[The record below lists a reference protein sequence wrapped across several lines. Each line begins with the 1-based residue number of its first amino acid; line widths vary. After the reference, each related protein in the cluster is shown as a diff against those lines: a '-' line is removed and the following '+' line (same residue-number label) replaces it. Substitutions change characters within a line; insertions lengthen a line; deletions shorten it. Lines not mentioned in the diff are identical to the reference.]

1 MKRKMKREDVKLLIE
16 DICARMPYGIKCFIP
31 EINSVR
37 KLAAI
42 HYDCE
47 NTLFDFLDE
56 SNTQYEY
63 QLYKSEFKPYLIP
76 ESNMSFEQEEEIYDI
91 CKYHE
96 IGYEPKLPKL
106 IDFYNRNHI
115 DYRGLIEKGLAL
127 DATGLNIY

>member
-1 MKRKMKREDVKLLIE
+1 MKQEDAKLLIE
-16 DICARMPYGIKCFIP
+16 DICARMPYGIKCFIS

-42 HYDCE
+42 HYDFDYDCE

-76 ESNMSFEQEEEIYDI
+76 ESNMSFEQEEERYDI
-91 CKYHE
+91 CKYHLV
-96 IGYEPKLPKL
+96 GYEHKL

>member
-1 MKRKMKREDVKLLIE
+1 MKREDVKLLIE

-37 KLAAI
+37 KIAAI
-42 HYDCE
+42 HCDFQYDYE
-47 NTLFDFLDE
+47 NTLFDFFDE
-56 SNTQYEY
+56 SNAQYEY

-76 ESNMSFEQEEEIYDI
+76 ESNMSFEQEEERYDI

-96 IGYEPKLPKL
+96 IGYEPKL

>member
-1 MKRKMKREDVKLLIE
+1 MKQEDAKLLIE
-16 DICARMPYGIKCFIP
+16 DICARIPYGIKCFIS

-56 SNTQYEY
+56 SNMQYEY

-76 ESNMSFEQEEEIYDI
+76 ESSMTKEQQEEESNI
-91 CKYHE
+91 CKYHL
-96 IGYEPKLPKL
+96 IGYESKL

>member
-1 MKRKMKREDVKLLIE
+1 MKQEDVKLLIE
-16 DICARMPYGIKCFIP
+16 DICARIPYGIKCFIP

-42 HYDCE
+42 HYDSD

-76 ESNMSFEQEEEIYDI
+76 ESNISFEQEEERHDI
-91 CKYHE
+91 CKYHL
-96 IGYEPKLPKL
+96 IGYESKL

>member
-1 MKRKMKREDVKLLIE
+1 MKQEDVKLLIE

-56 SNTQYEY
+56 SN
-63 QLYKSEFKPYLIP
+63 S
-76 ESNMSFEQEEEIYDI
+76 SV
-91 CKYHE
+91 KYRK
-96 IGYEPKLPKL
+96 I
-106 IDFYNRNHI
+106 F
-115 DYRGLIEKGLAL
+115 
-127 DATGLNIY
+127 

>member
-1 MKRKMKREDVKLLIE
+1 MKREDVKLLIE
-16 DICARMPYGIKCFIP
+16 DICARMPYGLKCFIS
-31 EINSVR
+31 EINGVR
-37 KLAAI
+37 KIAAI

-76 ESNMSFEQEEEIYDI
+76 ESNMSFEQEEERHDI
-91 CKYHE
+91 CKYHL
-96 IGYEPKLPKL
+96 IGYEPKL
-106 IDFYNRNHI
+106 IDFYNKHHI

>member
-1 MKRKMKREDVKLLIE
+1 MKQEDAKLLIE
-16 DICARMPYGIKCFIP
+16 DICARMPYGLKCFIP

-42 HYDCE
+42 HYDSD

-76 ESNMSFEQEEEIYDI
+76 ESNMSFEQEEERHDI
-91 CKYHE
+91 CKYHL
-96 IGYEPKLPKL
+96 IGYEPKL
-106 IDFYNRNHI
+106 IDFYNKHHI

-127 DATGLNIY
+127 GATGLNIY

>member
-1 MKRKMKREDVKLLIE
+1 MKQEDAKLLIE
-16 DICARMPYGIKCFIP
+16 DICARIPYGIKCFIS
-31 EINSVR
+31 EINDVR

-42 HYDCE
+42 HYDSD

-56 SNTQYEY
+56 NNTQYEY

-76 ESNMSFEQEEEIYDI
+76 ESNMNFEQEEERHDI
-91 CKYHE
+91 CKYHL
-96 IGYEPKLPKL
+96 IGYEPKL